1 MSIQAKT
8 SPNYIFNLTLFS
20 VPFFFTRLLSVCVAL
35 SVWLDEPNGEPE
47 GAVLA
52 FAEAGPKLISL
63 VKLSLT
69 FIGHEFGAGVGSPWS
84 GLGDHI
90 PSNS

>member
-1 MSIQAKT
+1 MCLSSISFGCAG
-8 SPNYIFNLTLFS
+8 
-20 VPFFFTRLLSVCVAL
+20 LLSVCAAL
-35 SVWLDEPNGEPE
+35 SVWLDEPNGQPE

-69 FIGHEFGAGVGSPWS
+69 FIGNEFGAGVGSPWL